1 MNNAPGRRG
10 ISFGFREVSSC
21 ASVGCDPGLRLRSL
35 SAFAIWMSL
44 LASSTSMLFAAGPGA
59 NQSEVW
65 TFDHLDKVAGFATT
79 ILGHP
84 HLVKTPMGKAVQ
96 FDGVGDALF
105 VNENPLANVEAFTF
119 EVIFRPELGGAEEQR
134 WFDISELDPKTGV
147 DEEPNRENRYQ
158 FEIRVIGDQWC
169 LESLVR
175 TPKGGKQIIDRK
187 LVHPLDVWHH
197 VAMVYD
203 GKEYRS
209 YINHVLEGKA
219 AANLAPIGP
228 GHTSIGVRIN
238 KVYYFKGS
246 VREARF
252 SRRALG
258 PDEFLKLPPQPKNSK

>member
-1 MNNAPGRRG
+1 LFNCSHWSNARVKYDPGPLLRVFFAFAVPIFLLG
-10 ISFGFREVSSC
+10 T
-21 ASVGCDPGLRLRSL
+21 SVGV
-35 SAFAIWMSL
+35 L
-44 LASSTSMLFAAGPGA
+44 LAAGPGA

-65 TFDHLDKVAGFATT
+65 TFDRLDKVGGLPT
-79 ILGHP
+79 IIMGHP
-84 HLVKTPMGKAVQ
+84 HLVKTQMGKAVQ

-105 VNENPLANVEAFTF
+105 INENPLANVEAFTF

-134 WFDISELDPKTGV
+134 WFDISELDPKTGA
-147 DEEPNRENRYQ
+147 DEVPNRENRYQ
-158 FEIRVIGDQWC
+158 FEIRVMGDQWC

-175 TPKGGKQIIDRK
+175 TPKGGKQIIDHK

-203 GKEYRS
+203 GTEFRS
-209 YINHVLEGKA
+209 YINRVLEGKG

-228 GHTSIGVRIN
+228 GHTSVGVRIN

-252 SRRALG
+252 TRRALE
-258 PDEFLKLPPQPKNSK
+258 PEEFLKLPPQPKNGK